1 MGKLT
6 LEQNEIRNTMQ
17 FERQLISM
25 SPLLYWDLRLG
36 PSLPALLLLSG
47 PQSISVLRVE
57 DWRSLLCFQDTSFL
71 LPTTESKKSPFLW
84 GENPATPYVDELIV
98 FSTSLQEEGSLK
110 RNDLSS
116 GRFLKMLKRYP
127 QFQGYRLLWFLV
139 KFTRSESAGAWRS
152 QLGRRHRGWVGG
164 WVGGSQ
170 EMSTG
175 LADTLHKRLSHG
187 CQLQE
192 LFLLGPEL
200 SFLSIFMDRIMAPL
214 QKFTPPIA
222 LWSQRGRCMGTGSP
236 LLSEV
241 TSTWSLPQSKWR
253 ESDKGEHLHVTPY
266 IYMVLLSVFNTPILC
281 GIVTF

>member
-1 MGKLT
+1 MWTLKKTYNDTETTVYSKCKIIAHLYAAFIPNNILNNMG
-6 LEQNEIRNTMQ
+6 
-17 FERQLISM
+17 F
-25 SPLLYWDLRLG
+25 PG
-36 PSLPALLLLSG
+36 
-47 PQSISVLRVE
+47 
-57 DWRSLLCFQDTSFL
+57 
-71 LPTTESKKSPFLW
+71 
-84 GENPATPYVDELIV
+84 
-98 FSTSLQEEGSLK
+98 GSA
-110 RNDLSS
+110 

-253 ESDKGEHLHVTPY
+253 EHSWIQGRV
-266 IYMVLLSVFNTPILC
+266 S
-281 GIVTF
+281 